1 MSDRVLRPSPLSQ
14 DSFTEYGD
22 VIETDGRQFKLIN
35 DGSARN
41 YSDLASIDVL
51 TKNGHPQISIYE
63 SNPLKQP
70 IQIRMLERHP
80 LASQA
85 FVPLGSDPF
94 LVVVAT
100 EATPGS
106 VRAFITNGRQ
116 GVNFR
121 PNTWHHPL
129 LVLKPESRFL
139 VIDRGGEGDNCEIQ
153 DLAEALSLDLQ

>member
-1 MSDRVLRPSPLSQ
+1 MSDRLIRPFPLSQ
-14 DSFTEYGD
+14 ESFSDYGD
-22 VIETDGRQFKLIN
+22 VIETDGRQFDLIN
-35 DGSARN
+35 DGSARS

-51 TKNGHPQISIYE
+51 TQDGHPRISIYE
-63 SNPLKQP
+63 SNPLQQP
-70 IQIRMLERHP
+70 IHLRMLERHP

-94 LVVVAT
+94 LVVVAA

-129 LVLKPESRFL
+129 LVLQPASRFL
-139 VIDRGGEGDNCEIQ
+139 VIDRGGEGENCEIQ
-153 DLAEALSLDLQ
+153 ELAEALTLDLQ